1 MTQTLS
7 ATTNTA
13 TQGGV
18 EQVKVQANVA
28 APVVNAQA
36 KVCAQRVAEGF
47 VQYDN
52 CFRAITSNAPLRF
65 QQCDWQNSQ
74 QDIIDRERLYDVF
87 VDRTLTAFEEAAG
100 GRALE
105 PIFWQDVRQ
114 DFAQLA
120 EGLHDGGLRRAFYNS
135 VFKRCFDAD
144 TVMLRCGF
152 VPINYT
158 ELVNKEVPSTRRQL
172 SCQGATVAAANE
184 LLQSL
189 QIEADWLDIHASAMQ
204 LGKLLE
210 TQWQRHMP
218 GSLQTIE
225 VLDTVFYRFTRAFVV
240 GKLIGAEGT
249 IPFALALTNPEGGVT
264 IDSLVLSEAGLG
276 ELFGRAHANFQVELD
291 QVTDAV
297 SYLKQ
302 LIPRLQLV
310 ELFSALGHR
319 AE

>member
-13 TQGGV
+13 TPQGEA
-18 EQVKVQANVA
+18 EQAKVQTNV
-28 APVVNAQA
+28 APVVNAAA

-52 CFRAITSNAPLRF
+52 CFCAVTANAPLRF

-87 VDRTLTAFEEAAG
+87 VDRTLATFEEAAG

-114 DFAQLA
+114 DFAQLV
-120 EGLHDGGLRRAFYNS
+120 EGLHDGGLRRAFFNS
-135 VFKRCFDAD
+135 VFKRCFDAE
-144 TVMLRCGF
+144 TVMPRCGF
-152 VPINYT
+152 VPINYA

-189 QIEADWLDIHASAMQ
+189 QIEADWQDIHASAMQ

-210 TQWQRHMP
+210 SQWQRHMA
-218 GSLQTIE
+218 GSLHSIE

-240 GKLIGAEGT
+240 GKLIGDEGA
-249 IPFALALTNPEGGVT
+249 IPFSLALTNPEGGVV
-264 IDSLVLSEAGLG
+264 IDSLMLSEAGLS

-297 SYLKQ
+297 TYLQ
-302 LIPRLQLV
+302 GLTPRLQQL

>member
-7 ATTNTA
+7 ATTNAATTQTA
-13 TQGGV
+13 V
-18 EQVKVQANVA
+18 EQV
-28 APVVNAQA
+28 NAQS

-87 VDRTLTAFEEAAG
+87 VDRTLTAFEEAAD

-114 DFAQLA
+114 DFAQLV
-120 EGLHDGGLRRAFYNS
+120 EGLHDGGLRRTFFNS
-135 VFKRCFDAD
+135 VFKRCFDAE
-144 TVMLRCGF
+144 TVMPRCGF
-152 VPINYT
+152 TPINYT
-158 ELVNKEVPSTRRQL
+158 ELVNKEVPDMRRRFA
-172 SCQGATVAAANE
+172 CQGALVAAADE

-189 QIEADWLDIHASAMQ
+189 QIEADWQDIHTSAMQ

-210 TQWQRHMP
+210 SQWQRHMP

-225 VLDTVFYRFTRAFVV
+225 VLDTVFYRFTRALVV
-240 GKLIGAEGT
+240 GKLIGDEGA
-249 IPFALALTNPEGGVT
+249 IPFALALTNPEGGVV
-264 IDSLVLSEAGLG
+264 IDSLVLGEVGLS

-297 SYLKQ
+297 SYLKH
-302 LIPRLQLV
+302 LTPRLQIL